1 MLLRFN
7 FHKTIGAGKDFDFD
21 VSSANPSWISDVEDV
36 RDVRVDEA
44 GIGQRLPARQP
55 QPHNAHGWTVVGQMR
70 LVDMGFSREEAAI
83 ALEWAAGDVA
93 AAANHLLGV

>member
-1 MLLRFN
+1 LLLRFH
-7 FHKTIGAGKDFDFD
+7 FHKTIGAGKNFDFD

-44 GIGQRLPARQP
+44 GIGHRLPARQP
-55 QPHNAHGWTVVGQMR
+55 QPYNAHGFTIIGITR